1 LAQNIG
7 QKNPWTGWN
16 WLHQF
21 RQRRDRPD
29 DRPGPAR
36 PHSRRGRVVCVAS
49 GKGGTGKTVVSTN
62 LAVYLARKGHRV
74 VLFDADLGLANAHLV
89 LGIYPRRN
97 LSHVL
102 LGVTGVESV
111 LESGP
116 YGLKVLSGGTGIAEL
131 ASLTDA
137 QIHQIASQVEIL
149 EESYDYIVIDSAA
162 GISPAT
168 MAFLYSASEVVVVT
182 TPEITAMTDAYAL
195 LKTLHRH
202 HPDSRT
208 WVLANRIR
216 RVDEGR
222 EVYDRIRSVAEKY
235 LAHRPRYLGSIPD
248 DLLITTSIARRRP
261 FIMTH
266 PRTPTSRAFLEAA
279 RKLRRAATRVV
290 TGLPT
295 ERILPLYRRD

>member
-7 QKNPWTGWN
+7 QKSPWTGWN
-16 WLHQF
+16 WLHQL
-21 RQRRDRPD
+21 RQRRNRSSAQPVDTPR
-29 DRPGPAR
+29 RE
-36 PHSRRGRVVCVAS
+36 RRGRVICVAS

-62 LAVYLARKGHRV
+62 LAVYLARKGYRV

-89 LGIYPRRN
+89 LGIHPRKN

-102 LGVTGVESV
+102 HGITSIERV

-116 YGLKVLSGGTGIAEL
+116 YGLKVLSGGSGIAEL
-131 ASLTDA
+131 ASLSDT
-137 QIHQIASQVEIL
+137 QIHQIASQIEIL
-149 EESYDYIVIDSAA
+149 EESYDYTVIDSAA

-195 LKTLHRH
+195 LKTLCRH

-208 WVLANRIR
+208 WVMANRTR
-216 RVDEGR
+216 RIDEGR
-222 EVYDRIRSVAEKY
+222 EVYDRIRSVCEKY
-235 LAHRPRYLGSIPD
+235 LGHRPRYLGAVPD
-248 DLLITTSIARRRP
+248 DLLVTTSIARRRP
-261 FIMTH
+261 FLMMH

-279 RKLRRAATRVV
+279 RTLHTAATRAAG
-290 TGLPT
+290 GLPT
-295 ERILPLYRRD
+295 ERILPLYRSE